1 MGEMHVTG
9 EFKGSAEGSL
19 EALRRKLN
27 EKIAQKFKNAWIESI
42 YDDYVVVNT
51 DDGKLYQ
58 IGYEATDKD
67 VTVSMEAQEVEKVV
81 TYQSK
86 STSREEG
93 EMQLSEVKVEDL
105 LAEMKQRVKDGR
117 ISQAIVG
124 EMAGFD
130 MGAPQKAKDAE
141 TKLKDATQKLTQVSE
156 ALGVTGE
163 MDLIQTARSA
173 KEALDGRADAEF
185 DALVDSVI
193 KEKVTGEQAQGLVRS
208 TMHVAR
214 GMSKEEIAGEIDKA
228 RNNPFVKAALDQ
240 SHRDSHIPGAPE
252 NKSGD
257 QMPTKR
263 VAI

>member
-1 MGEMHVTG
+1 
-9 EFKGSAEGSL
+9 
-19 EALRRKLN
+19 
-27 EKIAQKFKNAWIESI
+27 
-42 YDDYVVVNT
+42 
-51 DDGKLYQ
+51 
-58 IGYEATDKD
+58 
-67 VTVSMEAQEVEKVV
+67 
-81 TYQSK
+81 
-86 STSREEG
+86 
-93 EMQLSEVKVEDL
+93 MQLSEVKVEDL